1 MAIQRSSGDGRAA
14 ARASGLDTGL
24 GIPLHRGAEV
34 AHVLVFLSAPETPL
48 ARAFEIWL
56 PDASGRLR
64 LDPCSYSRGLDGF
77 ARERRVT
84 SYARGEGLPGRV
96 LAGGR
101 PIALDGFGARAAERQ
116 EAAVRAGF
124 ELCVGLPVH
133 DGKRVRAVVLL
144 LSGRRALRIPRVA
157 RAHRSSHIGPKRIR

>member
-64 LDPCSYSRGLDGF
+64 LDQCSYSRGL
-77 ARERRVT
+77 
-84 SYARGEGLPGRV
+84 
-96 LAGGR
+96 
-101 PIALDGFGARAAERQ
+101 AAERQ

-144 LSGRRALRIPRVA
+144 LS
-157 RAHRSSHIGPKRIR
+157 

>member
-64 LDPCSYSRGLDGF
+64 LDQCSYSRGL
-77 ARERRVT
+77 
-84 SYARGEGLPGRV
+84 
-96 LAGGR
+96 
-101 PIALDGFGARAAERQ
+101 AAERQ